1 MELIAAVALIAAA
14 IAVWRA
20 WQAEKCVSQEAA
32 ARAEAEERARK
43 EAERA
48 SQEAAARAEA
58 EERARKEAERASQ
71 EAAARAKA
79 EERARKEAERASQ
92 EAAARAKAEERARKE
107 AERAQREAERARN
120 AERRAAKLGSEVAE
134 ARVDA
139 VKRADERT
147 LVGALKRAL
156 PALEPERAKRL
167 ENQLEAL
174 ARNRADASKL
184 REQMESTADE
194 ADRSQLLKKLSKV
207 ETDAA
212 ALVERLRNIVSQDP
226 ALSGVRLALAW
237 EVRSTPIK
245 KK

>member
-1 MELIAAVALIAAA
+1 MDLFVISAATLLVAAA
-14 IAVWRA
+14 TAAVWRA

-79 EERARKEAERASQ
+79 EERARKEAERA
-92 EAAARAKAEERARKE
+92 
-107 AERAQREAERARN
+107 QREAERARN

-139 VKRADERT
+139 ARRVDERT
-147 LVGALKRAL
+147 LVNALRKSL
-156 PALEPERAKRL
+156 PALETERAKRL
-167 ENQLEAL
+167 ENQLESL
-174 ARNRADASKL
+174 ARLRERAEKL
-184 REQMESTADE
+184 REELTAASDE
-194 ADRSQLLKKLSKV
+194 EVRGPLREKLSKV
-207 ETDAA
+207 ESDAE
-212 ALVERLRNIVSQDP
+212 ALITRLRNVVAEDP
-226 ALSGVRLALAW
+226 ALSGVRLSLAW
-237 EVRSTPIK
+237 GARVSTK
-245 KK
+245 KKEEK